1 MKKIICKKN
10 NWTLESGG
18 VNLTN
23 GMSGIV
29 INEPDVRSY
38 KDKLFTIDF
47 NPLLTNSPF
56 LNIEV
61 DYEYFRPEKLT
72 EDQLNLIKQ
81 QEITFNQ
88 AKESIEKDS
97 KDIENKSGFDI
108 FVRFKENSIEDARK
122 LVFGETKI
130 IVDIDDTEIQ
140 FVGAVINV
148 KRNINDSIQ
157 LLESLEPYIEN
168 IFI

>member
-1 MKKIICKKN
+1 MK
-10 NWTLESGG
+10 
-18 VNLTN
+18 
-23 GMSGIV
+23 
-29 INEPDVRSY
+29 
-38 KDKLFTIDF
+38 
-47 NPLLTNSPF
+47 
-56 LNIEV
+56 V

-108 FVRFKENSIEDARK
+108 FIRFKENSIEDARK

-140 FVGAVINV
+140 FIGAVINV
-148 KRNINDSIQ
+148 KRNINDSMQ